1 MCDYLYYLGDNMPNM
16 TLAIP
21 KELHKVMKE
30 HAEIRWSEV
39 ARRAMWEQA
48 RKLELLEALTEKSEL
63 TEKDVKNIGGKI
75 KIGLRKRVIDEIS
88 S

>member
-1 MCDYLYYLGDNMPNM
+1 MCIYLYYLGDDMPNM

-21 KELHKVMKE
+21 KELHKLMKE
-30 HAEIRWSEV
+30 HSEIRWSEI

-63 TEKDVKNIGGKI
+63 TEKDVKEIGRKI
-75 KIGLRKRVIDEIS
+75 KIGLRKRVVDEIS

>member
-1 MCDYLYYLGDNMPNM
+1 MPNM

-21 KELHKVMKE
+21 KELHKIMKE
-30 HAEIRWSEV
+30 HREIRWTEV

-48 RKLELLEALTEKSEL
+48 RKLELLDAITGKSKLTQ
-63 TEKDVKNIGGKI
+63 KDVERIGKKI
-75 KIGLRKRVIDEIS
+75 KVGLRKRVIDEIS